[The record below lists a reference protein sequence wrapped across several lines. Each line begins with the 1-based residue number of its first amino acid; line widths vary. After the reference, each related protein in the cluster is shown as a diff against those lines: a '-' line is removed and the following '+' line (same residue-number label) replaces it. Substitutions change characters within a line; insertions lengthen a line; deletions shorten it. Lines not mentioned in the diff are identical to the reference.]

1 MTIRT
6 LTSQMRKQMQTIAF
20 EIDPAV
26 WGKKK
31 KKKKKN
37 PQKKYVQEH
46 LHKKNY
52 KCPKEKKKKRSSDG
66 GKSQGCLF
74 HVLTTPYCLPS
85 LCASLNTGYRFK
97 KKKRER
103 ERERKQN
110 KTFKPRE

>member
-1 MTIRT
+1 
-6 LTSQMRKQMQTIAF
+6 MRKQMQTIAF

-37 PQKKYVQEH
+37 PQKKNKN
-46 LHKKNY
+46 KKMQ
-52 KCPKEKKKKRSSDG
+52 KKKKKRPKEKKKKRSSDG

-97 KKKRER
+97 KKRER